1 MFFSPKIAIPNEKFS
16 IEKTK
21 TFFAVNFLMSFSM
34 TMEYRAHE
42 KAYRASPQQPKR
54 IPSS

>member
-1 MFFSPKIAIPNEKFS
+1 MLILPKIAIPSEKFS
-16 IEKTK
+16 IDKTK

-34 TMEYRAHE
+34 TIEYIAQE
-42 KAYRASPQQPKR
+42 KAYRASPQHPKR